1 MEIRHRNL
9 LGRREI
15 DHRRHRAFTVGRAE
29 QGNYRTATKSK
40 AKAAVSYWISWGALA
55 YDLVNDLAD
64 LTGGVAR
71 PWDGVN
77 KLRTCCSRVEEAYNE
92 KKSDFENA
100 KEARAELTKLLT

>member
-40 AKAAVSYWISWGALA
+40 AKAAVSYWI
-55 YDLVNDLAD
+55 
-64 LTGGVAR
+64 TGGVAR